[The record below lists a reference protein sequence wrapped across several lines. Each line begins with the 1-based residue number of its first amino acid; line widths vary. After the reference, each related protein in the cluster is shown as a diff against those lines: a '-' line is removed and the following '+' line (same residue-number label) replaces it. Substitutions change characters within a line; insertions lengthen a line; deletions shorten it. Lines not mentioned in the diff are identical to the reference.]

1 MITKERLPSL
11 QRRPPPPRHVLGH
24 TGLADIDAEL
34 QKLAMDSR
42 RSPRIVEAHLADQPA
57 NFQRHDWSTAA
68 APRFPAP
75 VRFKS
80 SAVPTDHSVWPDN
93 CQCIID
99 IGKQSADPSQYQS
112 VNREK
117 WEFLGTSPPQHIEL
131 LPQNQ
136 NLCLKRSSRPK
147 QIDQHPEDKSAQ
159 IHHQASAS
167 SDSQSIAS
175 RNGFTVGTGFG
186 YRRWSDH
193 TQLRFAGCEVS
204 RRQSRIARR
213 SRNPGSRARKHTM
226 HPHKHRDCSSL
237 LSG

>member
-1 MITKERLPSL
+1 MITKKSLPSL
-11 QRRPPPPRHVLGH
+11 RRRPPPPRHVLGH

-112 VNREK
+112 VNRET
-117 WEFLGTSPPQHIEL
+117 WEFLGTSHSARRFTPGRALSSYL
-131 LPQNQ
+131 LESVADCRNA
-136 NLCLKRSSRPK
+136 K
-147 QIDQHPEDKSAQ
+147 KSA
-159 IHHQASAS
+159 AKSG
-167 SDSQSIAS
+167 
-175 RNGFTVGTGFG
+175 RG
-186 YRRWSDH
+186 R
-193 TQLRFAGCEVS
+193 LR
-204 RRQSRIARR
+204 ARR
-213 SRNPGSRARKHTM
+213 E
-226 HPHKHRDCSSL
+226 
-237 LSG
+237 SGKLEWDLRQPLFESNIGRRE